1 MSVQESIQIHQ
12 DRPPF
17 WRDERSIGLI
27 SEVVVVSAVVLVLL
41 FMYRNMMAELSNQKD
56 VAISYQFLWQ
66 TSGFDIGESLI
77 DYDRAST
84 YGRAIW
90 VGILNTFQVAILGGI
105 LMTIVGVAI
114 GIMRLSSNFLVSFLA
129 RIYIEAFRNIPLLIL
144 LIFWYQAIFLK
155 LPRIKEAIIVPN
167 PSYLSTAECAMG
179 QSLVTDGPCGL
190 FFLSSKGLAGI
201 WGVPTETWGTF
212 LWVLAGGVGLCVILA
227 WILVQRGRVTG
238 RMPLVSVWVVVTFLA
253 VTTAGLIVL
262 EPLSLSLPYLDGLR
276 TQSGRVWSP
285 EFIALLS
292 ALVVYTSAFVAE
304 NVRSGIQSVSKGQR
318 EAATALGL
326 GPFQT
331 LRLIIFPQAMRVIVP
346 PLISQ
351 YLNLTKNSSLAVA
364 IAYPDFFH
372 VAANTTLNQTGR
384 AIEIFV
390 IVMAVY
396 LSFSLS
402 TSFFMNI
409 YNRRIQIVER

>member
-1 MSVQESIQIHQ
+1 M
-12 DRPPF
+12 
-17 WRDERSIGLI
+17 
-27 SEVVVVSAVVLVLL
+27 
-41 FMYRNMMAELSNQKD
+41 
-56 VAISYQFLWQ
+56 
-66 TSGFDIGESLI
+66 
-77 DYDRAST
+77 
-84 YGRAIW
+84 
-90 VGILNTFQVAILGGI
+90 
-105 LMTIVGVAI
+105 
-114 GIMRLSSNFLVSFLA
+114 
-129 RIYIEAFRNIPLLIL
+129 
-144 LIFWYQAIFLK
+144 
-155 LPRIKEAIIVPN
+155 
-167 PSYLSTAECAMG
+167 
-179 QSLVTDGPCGL
+179 
-190 FFLSSKGLAGI
+190 
-201 WGVPTETWGTF
+201 
-212 LWVLAGGVGLCVILA
+212 
-227 WILVQRGRVTG
+227 
-238 RMPLVSVWVVVTFLA
+238 
-253 VTTAGLIVL
+253 
-262 EPLSLSLPYLDGLR
+262 
-276 TQSGRVWSP
+276 
-285 EFIALLS
+285 
-292 ALVVYTSAFVAE
+292 YTSAFLAE